1 MGKKDIA
8 ARATAQIVKDIIRL
22 GIDGFERAGDAKPRG
37 LPIGQPVKRLRPCD
51 FHPFGE
57 CDPKLAGGEIA
68 LGQIVFPGQQRPPVE
83 IAEKFSGIE
92 KEKITPIAKIDRR
105 PAKKA
110 PGCGQIPAVA
120 RPKIG
125 AQTGKVKTCQRE
137 QLNRHGRQPGPGSR
151 WQCGG

>member
-8 ARATAQIVKDIIRL
+8 ARATAQIVKDIVGL
-22 GIDGFERAGDAKPRG
+22 GVDGFERAGDAKPGG
-37 LPIGQPVKRLRPCD
+37 LPIGQTVKRLRARD
-51 FHPFGE
+51 FNPFGE
-57 CDPKLAGGEIA
+57 RDPKLAGGEIA

-83 IAEKFSGIE
+83 IEEKFSGVE

-105 PAKKA
+105 AAEKA

-137 QLNRHGRQPGPGSR
+137 QLNRHGRQPGPDSR
-151 WQCGG
+151 LHCGG